1 MGTKVL
7 QKGGVTYSG
16 ATGYN
21 TPTNP
26 LVRNDDS
33 HSSTDRLFTLI
44 YPDDSTSSE
53 TFVEVGAS
61 TVNTERNNLT
71 NTAGYRIKCYDSI
84 SQEGVQLTGVNYDSD
99 YHYFVLIHSDDS
111 KKHHFARINEI
122 ITDDIVGD
130 AFEFTPALGK
140 EIPENTKFMVFK
152 GPIKTTKAIAFSAG
166 IKASLQSDLVVSSP
180 LFHLL
185 ESSLNKKNELDHNTK
200 YFLRLQ
206 ANDSSITT
214 TINTSS
220 QGYVFLTEQEFSNKI
235 LDYSKYTMQLSLVDN
250 LRTQDNPSTNT
261 SNEGHSVSSVDVDD
275 YDEVFPNARR
285 DSDDLVVGTANI
297 ITEGPIRYLHY
308 DYSPTKVNILDNVL
322 DNKLEQ
328 SIGNRGGYCETKIL
342 NPSRML
348 TTKITDFD
356 KYRVRHRVFTGQ
368 LNNFVDMKIEIDSLI
383 SGASDPRYLLNTDYS
398 DPSLFINAGDE
409 VKIGTQIL
417 ICNTIA
423 YSSSAAKWTIIFE
436 HPSNNGTG
444 YARTETEALFS
455 TPNIMSL
462 TGTLQRRAY
471 NCQDNTILTTFNLLS
486 GRTDELYVK
495 THSKDMESLESTVT
509 AVDANHGLITLS
521 SNSQSYSG
529 DSSLRYSLGSYSI
542 EIERFTGTIEKISSY
557 KEDSQNFVDLNGRSD
572 ISKLMGPIINKN
584 AAFSEDIVYSSD
596 SPYNSLSVLSQTAGC
611 TFDDKTLT
619 FASNITMVTGDKV
632 YVKFA
637 NNNIVYV
644 GEIET
649 GATAS
654 TFELVD
660 FPMSEFAAKTMYKA
674 ASKHYVLNK
683 ALASSLLV
691 DSATSLSGA
700 SDKGLFFQSGTKI
713 DASATAFEGNTLI
726 GSSSENA
733 DGEKYNAKAVGFYN
747 SEVKAMK
754 SDNPFQTRLHDN
766 STDYETF
773 DTVNT
778 LLDFTI
784 LSVKEEN
791 GSKRVELAPYLPL
804 TLGRVQYN
812 YANTQDTTF
821 ASYAG
826 TTSNSGTG
834 STRIVETDILTFDG
848 KNLYSTDSIQR
859 RFHQCPLYIDEVF
872 AGIILQVEI
881 KNDANYNKLQIFLD
895 RQATWSSSKKVYVL
909 TYDGTYNESTKLSH
923 ELLLLNGAH
932 LHGGKIIT
940 KLHPLKANGTIYTFD
955 YPLYYGSGSY
965 PVTYGEKFGSSYFRI
980 YNLEKGNINVD
991 KQIGNKYNKQEK
1003 LKYYDKPSNIP
1014 YYAGAYRFGRGYY
1027 YSSGIIDNLIGTNQK
1042 ADGQNHILHE
1052 SRGFDSVQGS
1062 KFWDTTVH
1070 AANETPTYY
1079 GLQAWSGEQ
1088 LPHYE
1093 LKDVINQIDSKVA
1106 RMFLFSNAD
1115 LLPYTSTRK
1124 DSLMAKDGSSN
1135 YKDITNYNLFSLVK
1149 PTISSNSDSKHL
1161 LTGSTSTITHNDDDY
1176 VSSGIISSDKTVGQL
1191 KRFGMMRL
1199 TELVFDWHFNQF
1211 DPENPP
1217 DKTKTLPLSN
1227 VKIHGGATVNITS
1240 ATRSTTNTLVFEPQI
1255 TLTADDR
1262 LYDSKGRFIGTVA
1275 SIDNS
1280 TGGQST
1286 VVFDEEP
1293 FKTNGTNFATGA
1305 FTRIETGHEVNETLN
1320 GNGALDSFVEHG
1332 GINLLSSMVSQN
1344 AGTYA
1349 GSGSKFA
1356 AEYTGGAA
1364 GGLGG
1369 GSTDADYITHLIL
1382 PYYMNTPDNMINIS
1396 GDIAIHVSKIFELLT
1411 NISKTTTSSA
1421 TPAGHE
1427 LYMKNFMPVFLDRH
1441 TIEDGSSLVDAGM
1454 CGDEIESIHSHAD
1467 SVSAGNEYYLTGIH
1481 MASDFAARNTVHDSS
1496 DESYSTT
1503 SDGVYVGFKP
1513 VLQIDTSL
1521 SHVTE
1526 SNNKGIGN
1534 STLYHYKITSK
1545 DYYKWLDFVDLTGCY
1560 LVSTVGKQ
1568 YADNGDVSTISH
1580 GESLHDVTPT
1590 TIAYVLSH
1598 EVDESSNVTAQSA
1611 NSNSIFND
1619 TTNSRE
1625 HIITVSAQLP
1635 DDTYYRIMQPN
1646 HTCFHEFSPKRIRL
1660 NTLSSNYTKKA
1671 YEDKMYDGINAYQ
1684 YRNAKGSRSDTGNNE
1699 GILSMYVALDS
1710 DSISDDT
1717 HIVTTNYAKFDD
1729 LFGTL
1734 KVDSCIS
1741 DGETILRT
1749 SLEYLNNG
1757 DAIGHYLQLGDMKEL
1772 IGVVSASETFSILVN
1787 GDVDKDSTRAMIGSA
1802 VTVCH
1807 ETENLANELFEENN
1821 ITFDITDGDY
1831 PLFIAP
1837 NYQGVDLFS
1846 AINYLLEQKDKVLF
1860 TETDTFKIKDRDD
1873 SNFYKGIVLN
1883 ENGKYQIY
1891 DFEESQNLFNFYN
1904 EITVYGRNH
1913 KHTRKNIKSINK
1925 SGKKALEVFD
1935 NKLSTQD
1942 DVNKKASEL
1951 LRLHSSDNKK
1961 LKITVGHEDIS
1972 QIRVGDIINVEIP
1985 RENIPLNEYMVL
1997 QIEHLLTG
2005 LMVLELGKYS
2015 KSLEDRF
2022 ADLLIETNNINS
2034 KVRNQNFKDSSSIDF
2049 LEDMKVKGLRVLIR
2063 KKSFPTVGFP
2073 LGFSTPLN
2081 TGTSPLG
2088 LSSGSIT
2095 YTTLLDEELI

>member
-1 MGTKVL
+1 MGTRVL

-26 LVRNDDS
+26 RVRNDNT

-53 TFVEVGAS
+53 TFVEVGTS

-84 SQEGVQLTGVNYDSD
+84 FQEGVQLTGGNYDSD
-99 YHYFVLIHSDDS
+99 YHYFVLIHSDNS
-111 KKHHFARINEI
+111 KKHHFARITEP
-122 ITDDIVGD
+122 ITDDVAGD
-130 AFEFTPALGK
+130 AFEFTPVLGK

-185 ESSLNKKNELDHNTK
+185 ESSLNKKDELDHNTK

-206 ANDSSITT
+206 ANDSSVTT
-214 TINTSS
+214 TIDTSS

-235 LDYSKYTMQLSLVDN
+235 LDYSKYTMQLSLIDN

-285 DSDDLVVGTANI
+285 DSDDDFNTAFV
-297 ITEGPIRYLHY
+297 TEGPIRYLHY
-308 DYSPTKVNILDNVL
+308 DYSPTKVNALDNVL

-328 SIGNRGGYCETKIL
+328 SVGNRGGYCETKIL

-368 LNNFVDMKIEIDSLI
+368 LNDFVDMKIEIDSLI

-436 HPSNNGTG
+436 HPTNNGTG

-455 TPNIMSL
+455 TPNLMSL

-471 NCQDNTILTTFNLLS
+471 NYQDNTILTTFNLLD

-509 AVDANHGLITLS
+509 AVDANHGLITLN

-542 EIERFTGTIEKISSY
+542 EVERFTGTIENISSY

-611 TFDDKTLT
+611 AFDDKTLT
-619 FASNITMVTGDKV
+619 FASNITMATGDKV

-649 GATAS
+649 GATDS

-660 FPMSEFAAKTMYKA
+660 YPMSEFAAKTMYKA

-713 DASATAFEGNTLI
+713 SASATAFEGNTLI

-859 RFHQCPLYIDEVF
+859 RFHQCPLYINEVF
-872 AGIILQVEI
+872 VGIILQVEI

-991 KQIGNKYNKQEK
+991 KQIGNYFSEK
-1003 LKYYDKPSNIP
+1003 EELRYYDKPSKIS

-1070 AANETPTYY
+1070 AANETPTYF
-1079 GLQAWSGEQ
+1079 GLQAYNGES
-1088 LPHYE
+1088 LPHYST
-1093 LKDVINQIDSKVA
+1093 KDTINQIDSKVA

-1124 DSLMAKDGSSN
+1124 DSLMTKDGSGN
-1135 YKDITNYNLFSLVK
+1135 YKDITNYNLFSLVE
-1149 PTISSNSDSKHL
+1149 PTTSSNSDSKHL

-1217 DKTKTLPLSN
+1217 DKSKVLPIASTT
-1227 VKIHGGATVNITS
+1227 IEGATTVNITS
-1240 ATRSTTNTLVFEPQI
+1240 ATRTNTKTLTFEPNF
-1255 TLTADDR
+1255 TLTLNDK
-1262 LYDSKGRFIGTVA
+1262 LYDSKGRFIGVVA
-1275 SIDNS
+1275 NAATSLDGSSIV
-1280 TGGQST
+1280 

-1293 FKTNGTNFATGA
+1293 FKTNGENFATGA
-1305 FTRIETGHEVNETLN
+1305 FTRIETGHEESETILGFKN
-1320 GNGALDSFVEHG
+1320 SIVE
-1332 GINLLSSMVSQN
+1332 VSQIRML
-1344 AGTYA
+1344 ASFMTQDATELTASGTTFHNKYGA
-1349 GSGSKFA
+1349 ELKVRGASVGTNYSTHSTLPIHLRTTEWVSGS
-1356 AEYTGGAA
+1356 
-1364 GGLGG
+1364 
-1369 GSTDADYITHLIL
+1369 
-1382 PYYMNTPDNMINIS
+1382 IS
-1396 GDIAIHVSKIFELLT
+1396 GDIALHESKFFEMMANLPEADT
-1411 NISKTTTSSA
+1411 GSA
-1421 TPAGHE
+1421 LPNNLE
-1427 LYMKNFMPVFLDRH
+1427 LYMKYFIPIILDRWS
-1441 TIEDGSSLVDAGM
+1441 IADGSELADSGM
-1454 CGDEIESIHSHAD
+1454 SADEIQSIHGLFDTTGS
-1467 SVSAGNEYYLTGIH
+1467 SNEEYFRIGLH
-1481 MASDFAARNTVHDSS
+1481 LASPFKDKQSISDSS
-1496 DESYSTT
+1496 ATSYSKT
-1503 SDGVYVGFKP
+1503 SDGVHMGFKP
-1513 VLQIDTSL
+1513 VLRIDTT
-1521 SHVTE
+1521 SHVSE

-1534 STLYHYKITSK
+1534 STVYHYKISSQQ
-1545 DYYKWLDFVDLTGCY
+1545 YYKWLDFVDLTGCY
-1560 LVSTVGKQ
+1560 LVSTTGK
-1568 YADNGDVSTISH
+1568 YYDDDGAVADLTDGQ
-1580 GESLHDVTPT
+1580 SLDEVTPT
-1590 TIAYVLSH
+1590 TICYVLSH
-1598 EVDESSNVTAQSA
+1598 EVDESSNVTAQAADA
-1611 NSNSIFND
+1611 NSLFND
-1619 TTNSRE
+1619 TVNSRE

-1635 DDTYYRIMQPN
+1635 NGTSYRIMQPN
-1646 HTCFHEFSPKRIRL
+1646 HTCFHEYSPKKIRL
-1660 NTLSSNYTKKA
+1660 NTLSSKYTKKP
-1671 YEDKMYDGINAYQ
+1671 YEDKMFDEIKPYQ
-1684 YRNAKGSRSDTGNNE
+1684 YRAGLGGRTDKGNNE
-1699 GILSMYVALDS
+1699 GILSMYLALDS

-1734 KVDSCIS
+1734 KVNSCIS

-1749 SLEYLNNG
+1749 SLEYLTNG

-1772 IGVVSASETFSILVN
+1772 IGVVSASEIFSILVN
-1787 GDVDKDSTRAMIGSA
+1787 GNVDKDSKRAMIGST
-1802 VTVCH
+1802 VTICS
-1807 ETENLANELFEENN
+1807 ETEKLANELLEEND
-1821 ITFDITDGDY
+1821 ITFDINDGDY
-1831 PLFIAP
+1831 PLFLAP

-1860 TETDTFKIKDRDD
+1860 TEADTFKIKDKDD

-1883 ENGKYQIY
+1883 EDGKYQIY
-1891 DFEESQNLFNFYN
+1891 DFEESKNLFNFYN
-1904 EITVYGRNH
+1904 EITVYGRTH

-1925 SGKKALEVFD
+1925 NGRKALEVFD

-1942 DVNKKASEL
+1942 DVNKKTSEL

-1961 LKITVGHEDIS
+1961 LKITVGHEGIS
-1972 QIRVGDIINVEIP
+1972 QIKVGDNINVEIP
-1985 RENIPLNEYMVL
+1985 RENIPVNKYMVL
-1997 QIEHLLTG
+1997 QIEYLLTG
-2005 LMVLELGKYS
+2005 LMELQLGKYS

-2034 KVRNQNFKDSSSIDF
+2034 KVRNQNFKDSSSLDF

-2063 KKSFPTVGFP
+2063 KKSFPTAGFP

-2095 YTTLLDEELI
+2095 YTTLLDEELE

>member
-1 MGTKVL
+1 MATRVF
-7 QKGGVTYSG
+7 QKGETTF
-16 ATGYN
+16 ADANGYN

-26 LVRNDDS
+26 LVESNTSFASDK
-33 HSSTDRLFTLI
+33 RLFSLI

-61 TVNTERNNLT
+61 SANTPRYNLE
-71 NTAGYRIKCYDSI
+71 NTKGFRIKCFDSVTSTGI
-84 SQEGVQLTGVNYDSD
+84 QLTGGNYDSD
-99 YHYFVLIHSDDS
+99 YYYFVLIHSDNHL
-111 KKHHFARINEI
+111 KHHFAK
-122 ITDDIVGD
+122 ITEVISEDVVGD
-130 AFEFTPALGK
+130 AFEFTPPLGK
-140 EIPENTKFMVFK
+140 EIPKDSEFMVFK

-166 IKASLQSDLVVSSP
+166 IKNNLKAALVVSSP
-180 LFHLL
+180 LFYLL
-185 ESSLNKKNELDHNTK
+185 DTSLNKKGELDHNTK
-200 YFLRLQ
+200 YYLRL
-206 ANDSSITT
+206 NETDGVTT
-214 TINTSS
+214 TIDSDS
-220 QGYVFLTEQEFSNKI
+220 EDYVFLTEQEFSNKI

-261 SNEGHSVSSVDVDD
+261 SNEGHSVSSVDDDD

-297 ITEGPIRYLHY
+297 VTEGPIRYLHY
-308 DYSPTKVNILDNVL
+308 DYSPTKVNALDNVL

-328 SIGNRGGYCETKIL
+328 SVGNRGGYCETKIL

-348 TTKITDFD
+348 TTKITEFD

-368 LNNFVDMKIEIDSLI
+368 LNDFVDMKVTLGSHI
-383 SGASDPRYLLNTDYS
+383 SSREYNIVTDYS
-398 DPSLFINAGDE
+398 DVRDFINVGDE
-409 VKIGTQIL
+409 IRIGTRII
-417 ICNTIA
+417 ICSAITTTTITFEE
-423 YSSSAAKWTIIFE
+423 YS
-436 HPSNNGTG
+436 
-444 YARTETEALFS
+444 RLETESAFTSS
-455 TPNIMSL
+455 TSLTSL

-471 NCQDNTILTTFNLLS
+471 NYQDNTILTTFNLLD

-495 THSKDMESLESTVT
+495 TQSKDMESLESTVT

-521 SNSQSYSG
+521 SNSQSYSS

-542 EIERFTGTIEKISSY
+542 EVERFTGTIEKISSY
-557 KEDSQNFVDLNGRSD
+557 KEDSQNFVELNGRSD

-619 FASNITMVTGDKV
+619 FASNITMATGDKV

-660 FPMSEFAAKTMYKA
+660 YPMSEFAAKTMYKA

-713 DASATAFEGNTLI
+713 NASATAFEGNTLI

-834 STRIVETDILTFDG
+834 STRIVETDILTFDS

-965 PVTYGEKFGSSYFRI
+965 PVTYGEKFGSSFYRI

-991 KQIGNKYNKQEK
+991 KQIGNFFSEK
-1003 LKYYDKPSNIP
+1003 EELRYYDKPSKIP

-1042 ADGQNHILHE
+1042 ADGSNHILHE

-1070 AANETPTYY
+1070 AANENTEYF
-1079 GLQAWSGEQ
+1079 GLPAFNGEV
-1088 LPHYE
+1088 LPHYN
-1093 LKDVINQIDSKVA
+1093 LKDTINQIDSKVA

-1149 PTISSNSDSKHL
+1149 PTISSHSDNKHL

-1217 DKTKTLPLSN
+1217 DKSKVLVTASST
-1227 VKIHGGATVNITS
+1227 IEGATTVNITS
-1240 ATRSTTNTLVFEPQI
+1240 ATRTHTKTLTFEPNF
-1255 TLTADDR
+1255 TLTVDDK
-1262 LYDSKGRFIGTVA
+1262 LYDSKGRFIGVVA
-1275 SIDNS
+1275 NAATSLDGSSIA
-1280 TGGQST
+1280 
-1286 VVFDEEP
+1286 VLFDEEP
-1293 FKTNGTNFATGA
+1293 FKTDGTNFATGA
-1305 FTRIETGHEVNETLN
+1305 FSRIETGHEKSETIL
-1320 GNGALDSFVEHG
+1320 GFKESIVDVSRIRMLASFMTQDATELTASGTTFHDKYGIEMKVRGATVGTNYSTHSILPIH
-1332 GINLLSSMVSQN
+1332 LSTTGWV
-1344 AGTYA
+1344 
-1349 GSGSKFA
+1349 SGS
-1356 AEYTGGAA
+1356 
-1364 GGLGG
+1364 
-1369 GSTDADYITHLIL
+1369 
-1382 PYYMNTPDNMINIS
+1382 IS
-1396 GDIAIHVSKIFELLT
+1396 GDIAIHESKFFEMMANLPEADT
-1411 NISKTTTSSA
+1411 GSA
-1421 TPAGHE
+1421 VPDNLE
-1427 LYMKNFMPVFLDRH
+1427 LYMKYFIPIVLDRWS
-1441 TIEDGSSLVDAGM
+1441 IADGSEL
-1454 CGDEIESIHSHAD
+1454 AD
-1467 SVSAGNEYYLTGIH
+1467 SGMSAEEIQAIHGLFDTTGSSNEQYFRIGLH
-1481 MASDFAARNTVHDSS
+1481 LAAPFKDKQSTSNGSS
-1496 DESYSTT
+1496 ASYSKT
-1503 SDGVYVGFKP
+1503 SDGVHMGFKP
-1513 VLQIDTSL
+1513 VLRIDTT

-1526 SNNKGIGN
+1526 DDNKGIGN
-1534 STLYHYKITSK
+1534 STVYHYKISSQQ
-1545 DYYKWLDFVDLTGCY
+1545 YYKWLDFVDLTGCY
-1560 LVSTVGKQ
+1560 LVSTTGK
-1568 YADNGDVSTISH
+1568 YYDDDGAIADLTDRQ
-1580 GESLHDVTPT
+1580 SLDEVTPT
-1590 TIAYVLSH
+1590 TICYVLSH
-1598 EVDESSNVTAQSA
+1598 EVDESSNVTAQAADA
-1611 NSNSIFND
+1611 NSLFAD
-1619 TTNSRE
+1619 TVNSRE
-1625 HIITVSAQLP
+1625 HIITVSEQLP
-1635 DDTYYRIMQPN
+1635 NGTTYRIMQPN
-1646 HTCFHEFSPKRIRL
+1646 HTCFHNYSPKKIRL
-1660 NTLSSNYTKKA
+1660 NTLSSKYTKQP
-1671 YEDKMYDGINAYQ
+1671 YEDKMFDEIKPYQ
-1684 YRNAKGSRSDTGNNE
+1684 YREGLGGRTDKGNNE

-1717 HIVTTNYAKFDD
+1717 HIVTTNHAKFDD

-1734 KVDSCIS
+1734 KVDGCIS

-1749 SLEYLNNG
+1749 SLEYLTNG

-1787 GDVDKDSTRAMIGSA
+1787 GDVDKDSTRAMIGST
-1802 VTVCH
+1802 VTVCS
-1807 ETENLANELFEENN
+1807 EAEKLANELFEENN

-1831 PLFIAP
+1831 SLFLAP

-1860 TETDTFKIKDRDD
+1860 TETDTFKIKDEDD
-1873 SNFYKGIVLN
+1873 SNFYNGIVLN
-1883 ENGKYQIY
+1883 EKGKYQIY
-1891 DFEESQNLFNFYN
+1891 DFEESKNLFNFYN

-1925 SGKKALEVFD
+1925 RGKKALEVFD

-1942 DVNKKASEL
+1942 DVNKKTSEL

-1961 LKITVGHEDIS
+1961 LKITVGHEGIS

-1985 RENIPLNEYMVL
+1985 RENIPLNQYMIL
-1997 QIEHLLTG
+1997 QIEYLLTG
-2005 LMVLELGKYS
+2005 LMELQLGKYS

-2022 ADLLIETNNINS
+2022 ADMLIETNNINS
-2034 KVRNQNFKDSSSIDF
+2034 KVRSQNFKDSSSIDF

-2088 LSSGSIT
+2088 LSSGSLT